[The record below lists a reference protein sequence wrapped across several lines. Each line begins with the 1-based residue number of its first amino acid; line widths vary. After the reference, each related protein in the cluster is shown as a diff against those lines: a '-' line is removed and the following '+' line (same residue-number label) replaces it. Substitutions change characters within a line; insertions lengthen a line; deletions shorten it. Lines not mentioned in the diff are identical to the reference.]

1 MNKTFLKKG
10 ACLPQ
15 GKETCA
21 YRSKGFRNF
30 SECEM
35 LKAKK
40 GGLTL
45 WQS

>member
-1 MNKTFLKKG
+1 MSLQFKKG
-10 ACLPQ
+10 ACLPRI
-15 GKETCA
+15 KETCA

-30 SECEM
+30 SEYEM